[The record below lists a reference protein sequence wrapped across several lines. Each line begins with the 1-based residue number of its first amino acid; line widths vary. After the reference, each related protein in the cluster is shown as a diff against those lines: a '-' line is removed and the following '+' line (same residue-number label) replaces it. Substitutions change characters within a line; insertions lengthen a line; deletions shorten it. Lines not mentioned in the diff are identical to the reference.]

1 MEKKTKIPPEKKTKI
16 PPLMN
21 AVKDEKNTEITPSSS
36 SSSHQRETNLID
48 LTIDIQINIL
58 HRLSMKSLFQFRS
71 VCKSWR
77 TLLLTGEIAVHLDQ
91 VSDKIYTL
99 TTNAGEL
106 WYRGIRRFKIPI
118 ELQSLEFMLLEPV
131 NGIICIIGPVSSH
144 VTFAYLWNPLT
155 NEFKHLPKPN
165 VQMGYVAVGFGFGFV
180 PKSNDYKV
188 VRVVQHERKFD
199 SHAEVYS
206 LNRGSWRRVKD
217 DSCSSS
223 SAWMNR
229 ILQGVVTVD
238 LENEVITEEECRYFD
253 HENHQAEDHRRK
265 HCRTNTWKDDRDA
278 ILLTLPV
285 DELVLSER
293 PRSKKY
299 SYRSSIKFNFSGSL
313 VSLSRNHDDLG

>member
-1 MEKKTKIPPEKKTKI
+1 MTSSLHGPYGLGHTRVTMAITMGSNAVRQSKSGNIFFILMVPAILSSTMAKKTKI

-21 AVKDEKNTEITPSSS
+21 AVKDENTAITPSSS

-58 HRLSMKSLFQFRS
+58 TRLSMKSLFQFRS

-77 TLLLTGEIAVHLDQ
+77 TLLLTREIAVHLDQ

-99 TTNAGEL
+99 TTNADKL
-106 WYRGIRRFKIPI
+106 WYRDSRIRRFKIPI

-144 VTFAYLWNPLT
+144 VTFAYYPLT

-199 SHAEVYS
+199 SHAEVYLLS
-206 LNRGSWRRVKD
+206 G
-217 DSCSSS
+217 
-223 SAWMNR
+223 
-229 ILQGVVTVD
+229 GVVTVD
-238 LENEVITEEECRYFD
+238 LENEVITEEEHRYFD
-253 HENHQAEDHRRK
+253 HKNHQADHRRK
-265 HCRTNTWKDDRDA
+265 HCRTNTWRDDRDA

-285 DELVLSER
+285 DELVLFER
-293 PRSKKY
+293 
-299 SYRSSIKFNFSGSL
+299 
-313 VSLSRNHDDLG
+313 SRGI

>member
-1 MEKKTKIPPEKKTKI
+1 MEKKTKI

-58 HRLSMKSLFQFRS
+58 TRLSMKSLFQFRS

-77 TLLLTGEIAVHLDQ
+77 TLLLTREIAVHLDQ

-99 TTNAGEL
+99 TTNADEL
-106 WYRGIRRFKIPI
+106 WLRGIRRFKIPI

-165 VQMGYVAVGFGFGFV
+165 VQMGYVAVGFGFGFA

-199 SHAEVYS
+199 LHAEVYS

-238 LENEVITEEECRYFD
+238 LENEVTTEEERMSFD
-253 HENHQAEDHRRK
+253 HKNHQADHRRK
-265 HCRTNTWKDDRDA
+265 HCRTNTWRDNRDA

-299 SYRSSIKFNFSGSL
+299 SYRSSIKFDFSGSL
-313 VSLSRNHDDLG
+313 VSLSRNHDDLGK

>member
-1 MEKKTKIPPEKKTKI
+1 MAKKTKI

-21 AVKDEKNTEITPSSS
+21 AVKDENTAITPSS

-58 HRLSMKSLFQFRS
+58 TRLSMKSLFQFRS

-77 TLLLTGEIAVHLDQ
+77 TLLLTREIAVHLDQ
-91 VSDKIYTL
+91 ISDKIYTL
-99 TTNAGEL
+99 TTNADKL
-106 WYRGIRRFKIPI
+106 WYRDSGIRRFKIPI

-144 VTFAYLWNPLT
+144 
-155 NEFKHLPKPN
+155 
-165 VQMGYVAVGFGFGFV
+165 
-180 PKSNDYKV
+180 
-188 VRVVQHERKFD
+188 HERKFD

-223 SAWMNR
+223 SEITGNEKSTSNAWMNR

-238 LENEVITEEECRYFD
+238 LANEVITEEERRYFD
-253 HENHQAEDHRRK
+253 HKNHQADHRRK
-265 HCRTNTWKDDRDA
+265 HCRTNTWRDDRDA

-285 DELVLSER
+285 DELVLFER
-293 PRSKKY
+293 SRGEKY
-299 SYRSSIKFNFSGSL
+299 SYRSSIKFDISGSL